1 MTPKYEDTIQ
11 QRHTDGFLVLPGE
24 ARSLAMDVAIWTR
37 HRSAA
42 VPLNGLF
49 EDLTNSGTEALGV
62 NVSYGAHPDAHVSVG
77 IFTTVNE
84 RTDKTF
90 HPDVVGFRRRLGPL
104 FTFRFVVLHVPDV
117 AYDTVTQEFG
127 RRLTQTYAP
136 GESSVFTDYGRS
148 RL

>member
-1 MTPKYEDTIQ
+1 MTPKYEDPIQ

-24 ARSLAMDVAIWTR
+24 ARSLAMDVATSAN

-42 VPLNGLF
+42 IHLNGLF
-49 EDLTNSGTEALGV
+49 ENLTNSGAEALGV

-90 HPDVVGFRRRLGPL
+90 LPDVGNFMRRLGPL
-104 FTFRFVVLHVPDV
+104 FTFRYAVLLVPDV
-117 AYDTVTQEFG
+117 AYETVTQAFG

-136 GESSVFTDYGRS
+136 GESSVFMDFGRR